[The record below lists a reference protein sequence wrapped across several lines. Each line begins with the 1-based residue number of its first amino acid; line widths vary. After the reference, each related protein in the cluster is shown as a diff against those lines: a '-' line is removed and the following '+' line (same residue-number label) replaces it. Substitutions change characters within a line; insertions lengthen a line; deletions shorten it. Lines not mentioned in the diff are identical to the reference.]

1 MACDCRWDRIQA
13 RMRVTVSTAFNPGAD
28 NLTHLA
34 PSKHRSWGL
43 TFGLQPT
50 ACAPYTRRRDVERG
64 AKAVTVERRKGV
76 LMEVR
81 VAVVEGNHHRL
92 GRKRIVASRSGGHE
106 LCDGDRRVVIL
117 GEIRQVLLKPLGR
130 YSPLS
135 ESRPGTARNAVVHED
150 WDGGVLHR
158 RPSLQSTSRAGV
170 RVSLLA

>member
-1 MACDCRWDRIQA
+1 
-13 RMRVTVSTAFNPGAD
+13 MRVTVSTAFNPGAD

-34 PSKHRSWGL
+34 PRKHRWWGL

-50 ACAPYTRRRDVERG
+50 ACAPYTRRRDVDRG

-76 LMEVR
+76 LMEVL

-117 GEIRQVLLKPLGR
+117 GERRQVLLKPLGR

-135 ESRPGTARNAVVHED
+135 ELRAGPARNAVVHED
-150 WDGGVLHR
+150 WYVALLHR
-158 RPSLQSTSRAGV
+158 RLSWQSTSWSWFPV
-170 RVSLLA
+170 PLLYNSR